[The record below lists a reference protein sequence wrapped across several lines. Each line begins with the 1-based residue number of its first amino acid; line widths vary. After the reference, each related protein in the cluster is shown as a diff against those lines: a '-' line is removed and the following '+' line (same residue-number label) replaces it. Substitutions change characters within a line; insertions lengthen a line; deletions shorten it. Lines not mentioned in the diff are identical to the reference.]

1 MCESELGLIAQPVS
15 PGLLCPVEPR
25 DVSGSTSGGT
35 RGQEHT
41 IGSSFAK
48 VSFVRAT
55 YPPQERSVAGG
66 EVADGTSQV
75 ARDGEEVKVDLH
87 SKTA

>member
-1 MCESELGLIAQPVS
+1 M
-15 PGLLCPVEPR
+15 
-25 DVSGSTSGGT
+25 
-35 RGQEHT
+35 
-41 IGSSFAK
+41 
-48 VSFVRAT
+48 SFVRAT